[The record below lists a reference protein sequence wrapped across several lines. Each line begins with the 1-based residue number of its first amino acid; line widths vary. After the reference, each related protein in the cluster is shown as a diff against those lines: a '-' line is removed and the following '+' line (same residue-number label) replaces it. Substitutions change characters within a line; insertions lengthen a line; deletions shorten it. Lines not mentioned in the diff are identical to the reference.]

1 MRGKWVLA
9 AGSVILLGIAA
20 GALSVLWR
28 ERRAAPSG
36 AAAPAPPPVPAEV
49 SLPGRVE
56 ARNVVAVAATTD
68 GSVEEFFADVGQEVF
83 EGQLIARIRN
93 MDLVSARDVAQSE
106 LDRAQ
111 SKLNNLEAAL
121 VAGRLEAS
129 RAGADASRARTDFE
143 RAEKTYLRQ
152 QMLYREGA
160 TPRLVFEKSEKE
172 YLRAKT
178 ESETLAE
185 VAKAADLRVES
196 ILRDVD
202 FARKTLAEKSADL
215 EDANEALLAAEVHS
229 PVDGMVIARR
239 GETGARVDRTMRD
252 LFQIAVDL
260 AALQVVVEPEPP
272 VLAHLRPGQQA
283 IVRLAEMDESLTGEV
298 HEIAENGRAI
308 IHFTSPNPAIRPG
321 LTAQALIRIR

>member
-1 MRGKWVLA
+1 MRGKWLLA
-9 AGSVILLGIAA
+9 GGSVILLGIAA
-20 GALSVLWR
+20 AALSVLWR
-28 ERRAAPSG
+28 ERRSGQAAT
-36 AAAPAPPPVPAEV
+36 APPAPPVPAEV
-49 SLPGRVE
+49 SLPGKVE
-56 ARNVVAVAATTD
+56 ARNVVPVAATLD
-68 GSVEEFFADVGQEVF
+68 GSVEEFFADAGQDVF

-93 MDLVSARDVAQSE
+93 MDLLSARDLAQSE

-111 SKLNNLEAAL
+111 SKLTNLEAAV

-129 RAGADASRARTDFE
+129 RAAADASRARTDFE

-196 ILRDVD
+196 ILKDVD
-202 FARKTLAEKSADL
+202 FARKTLAEKSAELD
-215 EDANEALLAAEVHS
+215 DANEALLAAEVHS
-229 PVDGMVIARR
+229 PVDGMVVARR
-239 GETGARVDRTMRD
+239 GEPGAAVDRTVKD
-252 LFQIAVDL
+252 LFLIAVDL
-260 AALQVVVEPEPP
+260 TALQVVVEPEPP
-272 VLAHLRPGQQA
+272 VLAHLRAGQQA
-283 IVRLAEMDESLTGEV
+283 VVRLAEMDESLAGEV
-298 HEIAENGRAI
+298 HEITAGGRAI
-308 IHFTSPNPAIRPG
+308 IHFASPNPAIRPG